1 MQYSIPPIL
10 KNDDFVQDFVEK
22 FAEYDAIVLHPTV
35 GGSKNFRHLVR
46 ACVLRLF

>member
-22 FAEYDAIVLHPTV
+22 FAEYDAIVLQPTV
-35 GGSKNFRHLVR
+35 GGSRIFVI
-46 ACVLRLF
+46 